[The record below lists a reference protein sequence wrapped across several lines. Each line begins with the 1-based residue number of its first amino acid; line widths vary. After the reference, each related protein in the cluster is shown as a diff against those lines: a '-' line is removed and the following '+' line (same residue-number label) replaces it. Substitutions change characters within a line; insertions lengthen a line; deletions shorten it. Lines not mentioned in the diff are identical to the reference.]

1 MSTTFYRIPLLITY
15 IFFCFFLQGCAFYS
29 EKNKEDLNISNKNW
43 SDTAVQDIKRIHE
56 ILSETHP
63 AKLDTSNHEFNNWL
77 DFVGYKESM
86 LLAERSESEQQAF
99 SALKFYLTGFMDE
112 HLSVGTYADQK
123 DPLSWAGW
131 HMEHSNGR
139 YLVAS
144 RAIGWSVDLPQI
156 GDEVISCDS
165 ISIHEILHNN
175 VAPFVDRRIHLENT
189 LNKLARYI
197 TIEQANSPLWETLRP
212 TKCLFQKLSGKY
224 QEIPLIWKKQPKN
237 LKIKRPPPP
246 PQGMHQIKK
255 GIYWIHASNF
265 KLNTEEHIDFDH
277 FLNNI
282 QSIDN
287 ADAIILDTRGNN
299 GGNSMVGSAIL
310 SAALKKSA
318 PPYQNSKAYWRISPI
333 SMATIDGHRESALK
347 IEGKDSQIYK
357 WLNDL
362 RESMEVAT
370 QRGENFVEQADITS
384 EDDTE
389 IPQGWPP
396 FQGKLILITDSYC
409 FSACLDFVDEVMSV
423 PGALHVGSTTDADTR
438 YMDIGSAVLPSGL
451 KIWIPLKVW
460 VGRRRQDNVPYIPQI
475 KYHQD
480 INDTKALQAWV
491 LQSILL
497 VAKNIG
503 TP

>member
-1 MSTTFYRIPLLITY
+1 MNNTLYRTPLLIFY
-15 IFFCFFLQGCAFYS
+15 ITFCLFLQGCAFYS
-29 EKNKEDLNISNKNW
+29 EKNKGHLNILKKNW
-43 SDTAVQDIKRIHE
+43 SDVAVQDIKRIHE

-63 AKLDTSNHEFNNWL
+63 AKLDASNHKFNDWL
-77 DFVGYKESM
+77 DFDGYKESI

-112 HLSVGTYADQK
+112 HLSIGIYADQK
-123 DPLSWAGW
+123 NPLFWAGW

-144 RAIGWSVDLPQI
+144 RAIDWPGDLPQI

-165 ISIHEILHNN
+165 ISINEILHNK
-175 VAPFVDRRIHLENT
+175 VAPFVDRRTHLENT

-212 TKCLFQKLSGKY
+212 TKCLFQKSSGKY
-224 QEIPLIWKKQPKN
+224 QKLPLIWQKQPKN

-246 PQGMHQIKK
+246 TQGVHQIKK

-265 KLNTEEHIDFDH
+265 NLSTEEHIDFDN
-277 FLNNI
+277 FLKNI
-282 QSIDN
+282 QSIDK
-287 ADAIILDTRGNN
+287 AYAIILDTRGNN
-299 GGNSMVGSAIL
+299 GGNSMLGSAIL
-310 SAALKKSA
+310 STVLKKSA
-318 PPYQNSKAYWRISPI
+318 PSHHNAKAYWRISPL

-347 IEGKDSQIYK
+347 IEGKDSQFYQ
-357 WLNDL
+357 WLNAL
-362 RESMEVAT
+362 RESMEVAI
-370 QRGENFVEQADITS
+370 QRGENFVEQTDITI
-384 EDDTE
+384 EDETK
-389 IPQGWPP
+389 ISQGWPP

-409 FSACLDFVDEVMSV
+409 FSACLDFVDEVISV

-438 YMDIGSAVLPSGL
+438 YMDIGSAILPSGL
-451 KIWIPLKVW
+451 KMGVPLKVW
-460 VGRRRQDNVPYIPQI
+460 IGRRRQDNVPYIPQI
-475 KYHQD
+475 KYHQN

-491 LQSILL
+491 LQSIIPL
-497 VAKNIG
+497 AKNIG